1 MENGELALEP
11 VTVSDDE
18 FEDLKTSGE
27 GDAKSTIPAKEKVCE
42 WPYPFR
48 CKSTMFSTAIFGK
61 LKEQE
66 KLTRHDRSKVL
77 ESLYE
82 EATKYT
88 LYPNSS
94 QYDQMVSALL
104 STFPYLGRGMAG
116 QDASG
121 FYKTKLRETFNNNRR
136 RHESDKEEVMLNK
149 RKKPTEDG
157 KAAKEKEMNV
167 WCVKNFKPELGAG
180 EDATSINIL
189 TKQMQASHAKKKK
202 QQDPILTRTSME
214 KTFRRREG

>member
-1 MENGELALEP
+1 
-11 VTVSDDE
+11 
-18 FEDLKTSGE
+18 
-27 GDAKSTIPAKEKVCE
+27 
-42 WPYPFR
+42 
-48 CKSTMFSTAIFGK
+48 
-61 LKEQE
+61 
-66 KLTRHDRSKVL
+66 
-77 ESLYE
+77 
-82 EATKYT
+82 
-88 LYPNSS
+88 
-94 QYDQMVSALL
+94 MVSALL

-121 FYKTKLRETFNNNRR
+121 FYKTKLREKFKNNRR

-214 KTFRRREG
+214 KTFR